1 MSQSCA
7 VYECKRASRALCHCC
22 QQNLCIPH
30 LTEHNDLLNAQ
41 LNPLIDEVNS
51 LGDRLK
57 TVDIQEKTRQ
67 CRQKLEQW
75 RIDCHQ
81 QIDSVFEKKCQQLNQ
96 LVEEKVEKQR
106 QEVTRI
112 QSKLSELIQKTR
124 ECRQKLEQWRIDC
137 HQQIDSFFEE
147 KRKQLN
153 QLVEKK
159 VEKQRQEITRIQSK
173 LSELIREQE
182 ATRQDIDILTSTIS
196 HLQNKMSNIEQ
207 SSIHINIRPLVIDT
221 NCIRI
226 NDTNYHGFDSSIL
239 SPIYKTINCADGT
252 FRALASNDQY
262 LLFHDAPNLCLLDQ
276 NLTVVRKNLW
286 DHGNIF
292 DMCWSSTLKQFIVI
306 EQNDIY
312 LVNENTMSI
321 ERIETIKKEKW
332 MSCTCSDTS
341 LFLST
346 RVYGSSILEFSLLPA
361 INLIR
366 ELKYPD
372 SCMETELITCI
383 EYNNETLA
391 LLIRNHVNKTMRIEL
406 KSSITFDHIWSL
418 QLDIVW
424 NKEKTIRCCSL
435 IDDEWLIADHENNR
449 LIHVSKG
456 GTVKTMLTYTD
467 TPWFVNLFG
476 SDMLIVSLVT
486 FRLNFHKL
494 NNDF

>member
-30 LTEHNDLLNAQ
+30 LTEHNDLLNSQ

-57 TVDIQEKTRQ
+57 TLDIQE
-67 CRQKLEQW
+67 
-75 RIDCHQ
+75 
-81 QIDSVFEKKCQQLNQ
+81 
-96 LVEEKVEKQR
+96 
-106 QEVTRI
+106 
-112 QSKLSELIQKTR
+112 KTR

-137 HQQIDSFFEE
+137 HQQIDSFFE
-147 KRKQLN
+147 KKCQQLN
-153 QLVEKK
+153 QFVEEK
-159 VEKQRQEITRIQSK
+159 VEKQREEITRIQSK

-196 HLQNKMSNIEQ
+196 QLQKEMSNIEQ

-226 NDTNYHGFDSSIL
+226 NDTNYHGFDLSIL
-239 SPIYKTINCADGT
+239 SPVYKTIN
-252 FRALASNDQY
+252 RSNRSSRELASNDQY

-276 NLTVVRKNLW
+276 NLTVVKKSSW
-286 DHGNIF
+286 DHGQIY

-306 EQNDIY
+306 ELNDIY

-341 LFLST
+341 LYLST
-346 RVYGSSILEFSLLPA
+346 RVHGSSILEFSLLPA

-372 SCMETELITCI
+372 SCMETEDITCI

-406 KSSITFDHIWSL
+406 KSSITFERIWSL
-418 QLDIVW
+418 QLDIMC

-456 GTVKTMLTYTD
+456 GTVKTMLTYND
-467 TPWFVNLFG
+467 IPLFVNLFG
-476 SDMLIVSLVT
+476 LNILAVSVKN
-486 FRLNFHKL
+486 FKLNFHKL
-494 NNDF
+494 RNDF